1 MKKFILL
8 AAAVSAMALTGCKPT
23 ESMFIQ
29 EAFVLN
35 FEEIAGPDFLIT
47 ESDAVGFDYVGVASL
62 DVFEFTGAT
71 KAEKK
76 NRNEKDEVY
85 GDRVVTYYDTSGK
98 RVANMRSALGYA
110 VQEAKKLGGDG
121 NIRLR
126 AKAVWDEEIRR
137 VGWVEVT
144 GNTPDTSLG
153 KISHSKCGGLVEKT

>member
-8 AAAVSAMALTGCKPT
+8 AAAVAAMALTGCKPT

-35 FEEIAGPDFLIT
+35 YEEIAGPDFLIT

-62 DVFEFTGAT
+62 DVYELTGAT

-121 NIRLR
+121 ITRLR
-126 AKAVWDEEIRR
+126 TKAVWNEEIRR

-144 GNTPDTSLG
+144 GNTPDTPLG
-153 KISHSKCGGLVEKT
+153 KISRSKCGGLVEKT

>member
-1 MKKFILL
+1 
-8 AAAVSAMALTGCKPT
+8 MALTGCKPT

-35 FEEIAGPDFLIT
+35 YEEIAGPDFLIT

-62 DVFEFTGAT
+62 DGYELTGAT
-71 KAEKK
+71 KIEKK
-76 NRNEKDEVY
+76 DRRDKDDGY

-121 NIRLR
+121 IIRLR
-126 AKAVWDEEIRR
+126 TKQFGMRKSVVLDGSRLPATPPIHPSAKYPAQNVADWWKRR
-137 VGWVEVT
+137 
-144 GNTPDTSLG
+144 NFAD
-153 KISHSKCGGLVEKT
+153 

>member
-8 AAAVSAMALTGCKPT
+8 AAAVAAMALTGCKPT

-35 FEEIAGPDFLIT
+35 YEEIAGPDFLIT

-121 NIRLR
+121 IIRLR
-126 AKAVWDEEIRR
+126 TKAVWDEEIRR

-144 GNTPDTSLG
+144 GNTPDTPLG
-153 KISHSKCGGLVEKT
+153 KISRSKCGGLVEKT